1 MKIMYLNVNGF
12 FGNEEKNKIMGGK
25 TIGVVRT
32 EISEEK
38 ITTCQENL
46 GEEIC
51 ENEKTKNADMIFL
64 SEVDP
69 QSPATHSLGT
79 YRFENKR
86 RCSFIDTINKDKK
99 YNILTP
105 NGNESEKKQW
115 GEKWEKNEWGKIP
128 GYSCTICL
136 KKKGLNYTNADNGF
150 RDKGKILDYL
160 QICKIENEKVV
171 LLAIHA
177 KDEKGFDD
185 SISRLLEYAI
195 KNDKKNDKKIIVF
208 GDTNANPDAKKIED
222 QEAFERN
229 RRFENFMKKLGL
241 YELAPEGKPYT
252 YLRKT
257 RIDRVFT
264 NMPKDKIIV
273 EVAPTFLEKNL
284 SDHVALLITYEED

>member
-1 MKIMYLNVNGF
+1 M
-12 FGNEEKNKIMGGK
+12 
-25 TIGVVRT
+25 
-32 EISEEK
+32 
-38 ITTCQENL
+38 
-46 GEEIC
+46 
-51 ENEKTKNADMIFL
+51 
-64 SEVDP
+64 
-69 QSPATHSLGT
+69 
-79 YRFENKR
+79 
-86 RCSFIDTINKDKK
+86 
-99 YNILTP
+99 TP

-115 GEKWEKNEWGKIP
+115 EKNEWEKNEWEKIR

-150 RDKGKILDYL
+150 RDKGEILDYL

-177 KDEKGFDD
+177 KDEKEFDD
-185 SISRLLEYAI
+185 SISRLLEDAR
-195 KNDKKNDKKIIVF
+195 KNDKKIIVF

-229 RRFENFMKKLGL
+229 RRFENFMKELGL
-241 YELAPEGKPYT
+241 DELAPEGKPYT
-252 YLRKT
+252 YIGKT